1 MLLLL
6 ANASSPREG
15 RHSQLHVFGT
25 LPSGHESQTC
35 VQHSPLLYT
44 PLAQGGD
51 CEIGMAA
58 MLHEVKNNKKIRK
71 NFIVPP

>member
-1 MLLLL
+1 
-6 ANASSPREG
+6 
-15 RHSQLHVFGT
+15 
-25 LPSGHESQTC
+25 